1 MSQENVELAR
11 AALAAWVEV
20 DEGLIDAQRLDKFFA
35 RDVVTTLSGFMPE
48 QVTLHGFDEFLQVRA
63 AWMGSYDDF
72 LYEPERIL
80 EAGAN
85 QVVVTLYQRGRP
97 RGSDSWVDMHYGLV
111 YTVEEGL
118 ISRGDFYATPEEALE
133 AAGLSE

>member
-20 DEGLIDAQRLDKFFA
+20 DEGLIDTERLEQFFT
-35 RDVVTTLSGFMPE
+35 RDVVTTMSGFMPE
-48 QVTLHGFDEFLQVRA
+48 EVTLRGFDEFLEVRA

-72 LYEPERIL
+72 LYEPEKIL

-97 RGSDSWVDMHYGLV
+97 HGSDSWVDMHYGLV

>member
-72 LYEPERIL
+72 LYEPEKIL

>member
-1 MSQENVELAR
+1 MSQQNVELAR

-20 DEGLIDAQRLDKFFA
+20 DEGLIDPQRLGKFFA

-48 QVTLHGFDEFLQVRA
+48 EVTLRGFDDFLELRT
-63 AWMGSYDDF
+63 AWMELYDDF
-72 LYEPERIL
+72 LYEPEKIL

-85 QVVVTLYQRGRP
+85 QVVVMLYQRGRP
-97 RGSDSWVDMHYGLV
+97 HGSDSWVDMHYGLV
-111 YTVEEGL
+111 YTVEKGL
-118 ISRGDFYATPEEALE
+118 ISRADFYATPEESLE

>member
-1 MSQENVELAR
+1 MSQQNVELAR

-20 DEGLIDAQRLDKFFA
+20 DEGLIDTQRLGKFFA

-48 QVTLHGFDEFLQVRA
+48 EVTLRGFDDFLEVRT
-63 AWMGSYDDF
+63 AWMESYDDF
-72 LYEPERIL
+72 LYEPEKIL

-85 QVVVTLYQRGRP
+85 QVVVMLYQRGRP
-97 RGSDSWVDMHYGLV
+97 HGSDSWVDMHYGLV
-111 YTVEEGL
+111 YTVEKGL
-118 ISRGDFYATPEEALE
+118 ISRADFYATPEETLE